1 MCPACQNRH
10 AMQATVV
17 TFIFSQPNWRE
28 AMTGN
33 TTATELGDYSK
44 NDAILHQSECT
55 NLYNHLINYTKSIY
69 MGKVIVSKMTQS
81 NRSFN
86 IPL

>member
-1 MCPACQNRH
+1 MVSPLMRPARQNRP
-10 AMQATVV
+10 AMQGTVV

-44 NDAILHQSECT
+44 I
-55 NLYNHLINYTKSIY
+55 
-69 MGKVIVSKMTQS
+69 
-81 NRSFN
+81 
-86 IPL
+86 